1 MVRYPVSSRPYG
13 RTLAMLLTTTLFA
26 SIPGTIFPLHK
37 RSRAYGLRVKWG
49 MYMYTFCLC
58 WL

>member
-1 MVRYPVSSRPYG
+1 MYPMVRYPVSSRPYG

-37 RSRAYGLRVKWG
+37 
-49 MYMYTFCLC
+49 
-58 WL
+58 